1 MRAYAVPKAARVTSP
16 LAMCLWAG
24 LSCLLLFAFGCTSAE
39 TFHGEVVGPGGEPLE
54 LTGTNWDGEA
64 FRLASQRGKV
74 TVVFFG
80 FTYCPDV
87 CPFTL
92 AKMKTVYREL
102 GDRADEVSVVFAS
115 VDPGRDSV
123 TKLAEYVPNFDPRF
137 YGVRLEGEHLEAAR
151 EEFGLTVTY
160 GQPKQGP
167 GTDSY
172 YYVDHTGTFF
182 VLDRQGRLR
191 LKYPPTIPVDKLVP
205 DLERLLRG

>member
-1 MRAYAVPKAARVTSP
+1 MVQGAAESVGAKSP
-16 LAMCLWAG
+16 GAG
-24 LSCLLLFAFGCTSAE
+24 LTSCFLLLALACAPVESFNGQVIES
-39 TFHGEVVGPGGEPLE
+39 VGEPLE
-54 LTGTNWDGEA
+54 LTGTNWDGEP
-64 FRLASQRGKV
+64 FQLASLRGKV

-102 GDRADEVSVVFAS
+102 EDRADEVAVVFAS

-151 EEFGLTVTY
+151 NEFGLTVTY

-182 VLDRQGRLR
+182 VLDREGRLR
-191 LKYPPTIPVDKLVP
+191 LKYPPTVTP
-205 DLERLLRG
+205 ERLLPDLKRLLAG